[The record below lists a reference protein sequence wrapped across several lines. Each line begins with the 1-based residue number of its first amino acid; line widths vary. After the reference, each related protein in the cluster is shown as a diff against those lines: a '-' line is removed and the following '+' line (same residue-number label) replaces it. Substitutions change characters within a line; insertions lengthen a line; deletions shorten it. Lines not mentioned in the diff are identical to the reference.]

1 MRHPTQPEENMMAAV
16 LQSVSEDA
24 CRHGMGS
31 GCFHGF
37 EFKAMRLGRRG
48 RPSAMARVKIVVS
61 QDGEVIESR
70 LLREGFAPLAFS
82 VRRCVGEE
90 GSG

>member
-16 LQSVSEDA
+16 LRSVSEDA

-37 EFKAMRLGRRG
+37 EFKAMRLGGRG
-48 RPSAMARVKIVVS
+48 RPGAMARLKIVVS

-70 LLREGFAPLAFS
+70 LLDVLNDPL
-82 VRRCVGEE
+82 
-90 GSG
+90 

>member
-1 MRHPTQPEENMMAAV
+1 MRHPTQSEENMMAAV
-16 LQSVSEDA
+16 LLSVSEDA

-48 RPSAMARVKIVVS
+48 RPGAMARVKIVVR

-70 LLREGFAPLAFS
+70 LLDVLNELL
-82 VRRCVGEE
+82 
-90 GSG
+90 

>member
-1 MRHPTQPEENMMAAV
+1 MMAAV
-16 LQSVSEDA
+16 MQSVSEDA
-24 CRHGMGS
+24 CRHGMGA

-48 RPSAMARVKIVVS
+48 RPGVMARVKIVVS

-70 LLREGFAPLAFS
+70 LLDVLNEPL
-82 VRRCVGEE
+82 
-90 GSG
+90 

>member
-16 LQSVSEDA
+16 LLSVSEDA
-24 CRHGMGS
+24 CRHGLGS

-37 EFKAMRLGRRG
+37 EFNAMRLGRRG
-48 RPSAMARVKIVVS
+48 RPGGMARVKIVVS

-70 LLREGFAPLAFS
+70 LLDVLNEPS
-82 VRRCVGEE
+82 
-90 GSG
+90 

>member
-1 MRHPTQPEENMMAAV
+1 MRHPTQPEENMMATV
-16 LQSVSEDA
+16 LLSVSEDA

-37 EFKAMRLGRRG
+37 EFKAMRLGRLG
-48 RPSAMARVKIVVS
+48 QPGAMARVKIVVS

-70 LLREGFAPLAFS
+70 LLDVLNEPL
-82 VRRCVGEE
+82 
-90 GSG
+90 

>member
-16 LQSVSEDA
+16 LLSVSEDA

-37 EFKAMRLGRRG
+37 EFKAMRLGQRA
-48 RPSAMARVKIVVS
+48 RPGAMARVKVVVS

-70 LLREGFAPLAFS
+70 LLDVPNDPL
-82 VRRCVGEE
+82 
-90 GSG
+90 

>member
-1 MRHPTQPEENMMAAV
+1 
-16 LQSVSEDA
+16 
-24 CRHGMGS
+24 MGS

-48 RPSAMARVKIVVS
+48 RPGAMARVKIVVS

-70 LLREGFAPLAFS
+70 LLDVLNDPL
-82 VRRCVGEE
+82 
-90 GSG
+90 

>member
-1 MRHPTQPEENMMAAV
+1 MPAW
-16 LQSVSEDA
+16 D
-24 CRHGMGS
+24 GMGS

-48 RPSAMARVKIVVS
+48 RPGAVARVKIVVS

-70 LLREGFAPLAFS
+70 LLDVLNDPL
-82 VRRCVGEE
+82 
-90 GSG
+90 